1 MFYLQT
7 TVKKLGNL
15 VIFLIVAALSS
26 VIYLGATVWYLV
38 TQGPSSLADVYSIYI
53 DAIKEQWAL
62 MADDVE

>member
-26 VIYLGATVWYLV
+26 VVSLGVAVWYLV
-38 TQGPSSLADVYSIYI
+38 TQGPSSLADVYNIYI

>member
-26 VIYLGATVWYLV
+26 VISLGATVLYLV
-38 TQGPSSLADVYSIYI
+38 TQGPSSLADVYNIYI

>member
-38 TQGPSSLADVYSIYI
+38 TQGPSSLADVYNIYI

>member
-26 VIYLGATVWYLV
+26 VVYLGATVWYLV
-38 TQGPSSLADVYSIYI
+38 TQGPSSLADVYNIYI

>member
-26 VIYLGATVWYLV
+26 VIYLGATVLYLV
-38 TQGPSSLADVYSIYI
+38 TQGPSSLADVYNIYI